1 MLTRDELP
9 DCPWATAIRLIGNKW
24 KLFILRDLYLYPVCR
39 FGQLKKSI
47 AGISSRVLTENL
59 RALEQDQIVIR
70 TVYPGQP
77 PRVEYQ
83 LSQMGNTLI
92 PLIQQLGD
100 WGREY
105 QKMVQQ
111 NFPES
116 ME

>member
-9 DCPWATAIRLIGNKW
+9 DCPWATTIRLIGNKW
-24 KLFILRDLYLYPVCR
+24 KLFILRDLHLYSVCR
-39 FGQLKKSI
+39 FGELKKSI

-59 RALEQDQIVIR
+59 RALEQDQIIVR

-83 LSQMGNTLI
+83 LSQMGKTLI
-92 PLIQQLGD
+92 PLVQQMGD
-100 WGREY
+100 WGKEY

-111 NFPES
+111 NSPES
-116 ME
+116 TK